1 MCGSHKKA
9 ASSGNMLEDYEL
21 LMADYKKWRLNM
33 ISVFG
38 NDPSINFEA
47 YLKYLKLHPTAG
59 SGAAVPAPAPK

>member
-1 MCGSHKKA
+1 
-9 ASSGNMLEDYEL
+9 MLEDYEL

-59 SGAAVPAPAPK
+59 SGAAAPAPAPK